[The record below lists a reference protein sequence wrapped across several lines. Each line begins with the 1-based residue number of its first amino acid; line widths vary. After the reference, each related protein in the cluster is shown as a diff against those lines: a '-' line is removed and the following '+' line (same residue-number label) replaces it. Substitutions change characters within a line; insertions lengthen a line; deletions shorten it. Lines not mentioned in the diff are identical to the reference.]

1 MSLIQEYNEL
11 EELIRASQARMD
23 EISSNDDFKAEKEF
37 DTKLRGLLGTYGKS
51 LRDVIAILDPSRL
64 PTADNKQPKGKQE
77 RRPRVLK
84 VYLNPHSGER
94 VETKGG
100 NHALLK
106 KWKAEHGSDVV
117 ESWLQS

>member
-11 EELIRASQARMD
+11 EEVIRASQARMD
-23 EISSNDDFKAEKEF
+23 EISSNNEFKAEKEF
-37 DTKLRGLLGTYGKS
+37 DTKLRELLGTYGKS

-64 PTADNKQPKGKQE
+64 PTGVNKSVKGKQE
-77 RRPRVLK
+77 RKARVLK
-84 VYLNPHSGER
+84 VYLNPHSSER

-106 KWKAEHGSDVV
+106 KWKAEFGADVV
-117 ESWLQS
+117 ESWLQ

>member
-11 EELIRASQARMD
+11 VELIRASQARLD
-23 EISSNDDFKAEKEF
+23 EISSDDEFKTAKEF
-37 DTKLRGLLGTYGKS
+37 ETKLRDLLGTYGKS

-64 PTADNKQPKGKQE
+64 PVNAANPTKGKVA

-84 VYLNPHSGER
+84 VYLNPQSGER

-106 KWKAEHGSDVV
+106 KWKQEHGSETV
-117 ESWLQS
+117 EGWLQS

>member
-11 EELIRASQARMD
+11 VELIRASQARLD
-23 EISSNDDFKAEKEF
+23 EISSDDEFKTAKEF
-37 DTKLRGLLGTYGKS
+37 ETKLRDLLGTYGKS

-64 PTADNKQPKGKQE
+64 PVNAANPTKGKVA
-77 RRPRVLK
+77 RRARVLK

-106 KWKAEHGSDVV
+106 KWKQEHGSETV
-117 ESWLQS
+117 EGWLQS